1 LTLLATRFIMPTS
14 GATRI
19 RKLRSKQMWKNE
31 NKDVAPQR
39 MTEALTAYE
48 GAVKEFST
56 CATEFLQHIS
66 LLTKA
71 RDAYQQ
77 AILVSTQ
84 VRDILDRGDETLRNF
99 MAQIEQ
105 AVNFQPDNA
114 ASDERKP
121 EAVNVETIKER
132 GEKADAA
139 RA

>member
-1 LTLLATRFIMPTS
+1 
-14 GATRI
+14 
-19 RKLRSKQMWKNE
+19 MWKNE
-31 NKDVAPQR
+31 SKDVAPQR

-48 GAVKEFST
+48 EAVKEFST
-56 CATEFLQHIS
+56 SATEFLQHIP

-71 RDAYQQ
+71 QDAYQR

-84 VRDILDRGDETLRNF
+84 VRDILDKGDETLRNF
-99 MAQIEQ
+99 MAQMQQ

-121 EAVNVETIKER
+121 EAVKVETIKAS

>member
-1 LTLLATRFIMPTS
+1 
-14 GATRI
+14 
-19 RKLRSKQMWKNE
+19 MWKNE
-31 NKDVAPQR
+31 NKDATPQR

-48 GAVKEFST
+48 EAVKEFSMS
-56 CATEFLQHIS
+56 ATEFLQHIP

-71 RDAYQQ
+71 RDAYQR

-84 VRDILDRGDETLRNF
+84 VREILDRGDETLRNF
-99 MAQIEQ
+99 MAQMEQ

-121 EAVNVETIKER
+121 EVGKAEPIKES

>member
-1 LTLLATRFIMPTS
+1 
-14 GATRI
+14 
-19 RKLRSKQMWKNE
+19 
-31 NKDVAPQR
+31 

-48 GAVKEFST
+48 EAVKEFST
-56 CATEFLQHIS
+56 CATEFLQYIP

-71 RDAYQQ
+71 RDAYQR

-84 VRDILDRGDETLRNF
+84 LRDILGRGDETLRNF
-99 MAQIEQ
+99 MAQMEQ

-121 EAVNVETIKER
+121 EALKVETIKES

>member
-1 LTLLATRFIMPTS
+1 
-14 GATRI
+14 
-19 RKLRSKQMWKNE
+19 MWKNE

-48 GAVKEFST
+48 EAVKEFSM
-56 CATEFLQHIS
+56 CATEFLKHIP

-71 RDAYQQ
+71 RDAYQR

-84 VRDILDRGDETLRNF
+84 VRSILDRGDETLRNF
-99 MAQIEQ
+99 MAQMEQ
-105 AVNFQPDNA
+105 AVNFQPDSA
-114 ASDERKP
+114 ASGERKH
-121 EAVNVETIKER
+121 ETVKVEPIKES

>member
-1 LTLLATRFIMPTS
+1 
-14 GATRI
+14 
-19 RKLRSKQMWKNE
+19 MWKNE
-31 NKDVAPQR
+31 NKDLAPQR

-48 GAVKEFST
+48 EAVKEFST
-56 CATEFLQHIS
+56 CATEFLKHIP

-71 RDAYQQ
+71 RDAYQR

-84 VRDILDRGDETLRNF
+84 VRSILDRGDETLRNF
-99 MAQIEQ
+99 MAQMEH

-121 EAVNVETIKER
+121 DAVKAETIKES